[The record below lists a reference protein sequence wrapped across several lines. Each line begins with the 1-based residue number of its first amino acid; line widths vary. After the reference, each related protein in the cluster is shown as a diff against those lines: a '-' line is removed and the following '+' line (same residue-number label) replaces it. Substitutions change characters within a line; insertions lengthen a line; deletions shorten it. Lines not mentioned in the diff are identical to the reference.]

1 MFLLRR
7 SCDKKNLRGKRR
19 KTNHSVILAP
29 MVVIKSHAEF
39 ESHLCKE
46 IGVSSWHQIT
56 QEQINN
62 FADATLDHQWI
73 HIDAER
79 AKRESPFKTT
89 IAHGYLTL
97 SLIPYFWKQIAD
109 VQNLK
114 MEVNYGIEQL
124 RFGQAVLVNS
134 EVRCRVSLKSIVNL
148 RGTTKATLFIQLEIK
163 DQPKHAFT
171 GEVLFLY
178 HFM

>member
-1 MFLLRR
+1 
-7 SCDKKNLRGKRR
+7 
-19 KTNHSVILAP
+19 

-39 ESHLCKE
+39 ESHLGKE
-46 IGVSSWHQIT
+46 IGVSPWHQIT

-62 FADATLDHQWI
+62 FANATLDFQWI
-73 HIDAER
+73 HTDVER
-79 AKRESPFKTT
+79 AKKESPFKTT

-114 MEVNYGIEQL
+114 MEVNYGFEQL
-124 RFGQAVLVNS
+124 KFVQAVLVNN
-134 EVRCRVSLKSIVNL
+134 EVRCRVLLKSIINL
-148 RGTTKATLFIQLEIK
+148 RGITKATLFIQLEIK

-171 GEVLFLY
+171 ADVLFLY
-178 HFM
+178 HFI

>member
-1 MFLLRR
+1 
-7 SCDKKNLRGKRR
+7 
-19 KTNHSVILAP
+19 
-29 MVVIKSHAEF
+29 MVVIKSQAEF
-39 ESHLCKE
+39 ESHLGKE
-46 IGVSSWHQIT
+46 IGVSPWHQIT
-56 QEQINN
+56 QEQINK
-62 FADATLDHQWI
+62 FADATLDYQWI
-73 HIDAER
+73 HLDVER
-79 AKRESPFKTT
+79 SKAESPFKAT

-124 RFGQAVLVNS
+124 RFGQAVLVNN
-134 EVRCRVSLKSIVNL
+134 EVRCRVLLKSIINL
-148 RGTTKATLFIQLEIK
+148 RGITKATLFIQLEIK

-178 HFM
+178 HFI

>member
-1 MFLLRR
+1 
-7 SCDKKNLRGKRR
+7 
-19 KTNHSVILAP
+19 

-39 ESHLCKE
+39 ELHVGKE
-46 IGVSSWHQIT
+46 IGVSAWHQVT

-62 FADATLDHQWI
+62 FANATLDFQWI
-73 HIDAER
+73 HTDIER
-79 AKRESPFKTT
+79 AKKESPFKTT

-97 SLIPYFWKQIAD
+97 SLIPYFWKQIAE

-124 RFGQAVLVNS
+124 KFGQAVLVNN
-134 EVRCRVSLKSIVNL
+134 EVRCRVFLKSIINL
-148 RGTTKATLFIQLEIK
+148 RGVSKATLFIQLEIK

-171 GEVLFLY
+171 ADVLFLY

>member
-1 MFLLRR
+1 
-7 SCDKKNLRGKRR
+7 
-19 KTNHSVILAP
+19 
-29 MVVIKSHAEF
+29 MVVIKTHAEF
-39 ESHLCKE
+39 ESHLGKE
-46 IGVSSWHQIT
+46 IGVSPWHQIN

-62 FADATLDHQWI
+62 FANATLDFQWI
-73 HIDAER
+73 HTDIER
-79 AKRESPFKTT
+79 VKTDSPFKTT

-124 RFGQAVLVNS
+124 KFGQAVLVNN
-134 EVRCRVSLKSIVNL
+134 EVRCRVWLKSIINL

-171 GEVLFLY
+171 ADVLFLY
-178 HFM
+178 HFI